1 MPRCVNHLRW
11 SVIQAK
17 ENTPYV
23 DPEIEE
29 TRNPIS
35 APAPSLYRL
44 EIFYNRFY
52 SIAISP
58 KDKPEFIANLIK
70 LNPEIEVV

>member
-1 MPRCVNHLRW
+1 MSIR
-11 SVIQAK
+11 K
-17 ENTPYV
+17 
-23 DPEIEE
+23 IEE

-35 APAPSLYRL
+35 APAPSLNRL
-44 EIFYNRFY
+44 EIFYNRFD
-52 SIAISP
+52 SIVISP